1 MIESPT
7 SSLHN
12 RVAQLRTLFA
22 ELRLRY
28 PKPLVS
34 GATAAPP
41 IADANICEPGQ
52 LVQIFDPSIVARV
65 AEGGLDADEE
75 RKSGR
80 RRQIARQ
87 LQVSGHQ
94 RLLGACVTDALTER
108 IAALKAS
115 HPNFA
120 EVSKEIERE
129 AVLAQFGNAS
139 VTGLRLLLVGPP
151 GVGKTDYALRLAEAL
166 GVPTQLVS
174 MSTAQ
179 ASAHLG
185 GSDEYWS
192 NTRPG
197 AVFEAITS
205 GRHANPIIVLD
216 EIEKCRLSHVGS
228 GGELRRRL
236 ASGLATWVPR
246 IESPSKTYV
255 VEGAAGCGKT
265 QLALG
270 LLREACGRGERVLY
284 ACFNRA
290 LADHL
295 AQMAPSHACVDTLH
309 GIAREFIERRGDR
322 IDFSRPDVFDWMI
335 EQLTAHHESE
345 RGPYDLVILDEGQ
358 DFAPDWV
365 STVDSMGHGE
375 HRLYLLQDD
384 DQRLYRREPFGLE
397 GATMIRTR
405 ENFRSPQV
413 VVEMINLLEL
423 TPLPIEAR
431 SPVAGEAP
439 NVEPYPEGNDR
450 ALVKATETAIRRC
463 IAAGYRPDQI
473 AVVSWQGLRSSALHD
488 TRELAGL
495 QIKTFTGKY
504 DPAGNALYTDGQLEL
519 ETVFR
524 FKGRSMEAIVFT
536 EIDFDV
542 LDAETSR
549 RLYVG
554 MTRARAHLELV
565 TSHRA
570 ARRIA
575 DRIQGVDGLI
585 TAAE

>member
-1 MIESPT
+1 MA
-7 SSLHN
+7 
-12 RVAQLRTLFA
+12 RVCPPLDAFQPVSAGEYA
-22 ELRLRY
+22 ELDCIRQLADGL
-28 PKPLVS
+28 PSGFIVFHHLPLHAVHEGRDYFGEYDIVVLAPSGRVVS
-34 GATAAPP
+34 LELKAG
-41 IADANICEPGQ
+41 E
-52 LVQIFDPSIVARV
+52 LVQTGTGAVKHYGDTEKDV
-65 AEGGLDADEE
+65 GKQL
-75 RKSGR
+75 
-80 RRQIARQ
+80 ARQ
-87 LQVSGHQ
+87 HAS
-94 RLLGACVTDALTER
+94 LLTSLRKAQIHATVNHFLVLPHHRWKAGDSLSIPRERVIDTDAYPDLARRILRDDMGHPRLMPEALARIEQHLAGYFHLAPDVDR
-108 IAALKAS
+108 IA
-115 HPNFA
+115 
-120 EVSKEIERE
+120 
-129 AVLAQFGNAS
+129 S
-139 VTGLRLLLVGPP
+139 V
-151 GVGKTDYALRLAEAL
+151 
-166 GVPTQLVS
+166 
-174 MSTAQ
+174 
-179 ASAHLG
+179 H
-185 GSDEYWS
+185 
-192 NTRPG
+192 
-197 AVFEAITS
+197 
-205 GRHANPIIVLD
+205 
-216 EIEKCRLSHVGS
+216 
-228 GGELRRRL
+228 GELRRRL

-246 IESPSKTYV
+246 IESASKTYV

-265 QLALG
+265 QLALA

-284 ACFNRA
+284 VCFNRA

-295 AQMAPSHACVDTLH
+295 AQMAPSQARVDTLH
-309 GIAREFIERRGDR
+309 GIAREFIERRGDQ
-322 IDFSRPDVFDWMI
+322 IDFSSPDVFDWMI
-335 EQLTAHHESE
+335 AQLAAHYESE

-365 STVDSMGHGE
+365 STVDAMGHGE

-384 DQRLYRREPFGLE
+384 DQRVYRREPFGLE
-397 GATMIRTR
+397 GATTVRTR
-405 ENFRSPQV
+405 ENFRSPRV

-431 SPVAGEAP
+431 SPLAGEAP

-504 DPAGNALYTDGQLEL
+504 DAAGNALYTDGQLEL

-524 FKGRSMEAIVFT
+524 FKGRSMEAVVFT
-536 EIDFDV
+536 EIDFDG

-554 MTRARAHLELV
+554 LTRARSHLELV

-575 DRIQGVDGLI
+575 ERIQGVDGLI
-585 TAAE
+585 TRAE